1 MRDGDIFF
9 KRNPNDYFPPLNAD
23 QQDSLTTLLN
33 KLIVPKPTDYS
44 ASPLLPQSVDT
55 INSMIGAPPPVP
67 TFNMTAPENLVATKP
82 TEKAESPIAKA
93 KSMGLSKKE
102 DEKPVEKQEEPKVEE
117 AQTPEEDEYDAAKKR
132 EMDFLSM
139 LGIVSGAEKIGQAFA
154 QSYAPGI
161 DFKRLEELGTKE
173 ASDILA
179 KRKAASEKRDEAAKI
194 QEEKEKAEYKDP
206 NSQTSQNTRM
216 LTKAM
221 LDTAGLSSLSQQ
233 ITNMS
238 AYEIDKKFPYLTNIR
253 EAKEARDARALQA
266 AATRAAKDELKAQK
280 VQSANYEKENKLA
293 GAVSKLDQS
302 LKYSQGVYNL
312 EQFKNVIN
320 GDSGVVD
327 VALIYDYIK
336 ALDPSSAVREG
347 EVDLIKS
354 ASPFLKNIANLPKKI
369 TKGTIL
375 PPEVR
380 KQLLKNIESFNDSK
394 RKQFLSHIKPIAQ
407 QIKTYNL
414 DPNNV
419 FIDTPGVTTDD
430 VMGTKPSSTEA
441 IPAKAQEP
449 SSTYSDKQERGIKAF
464 MEANNISREKAIS
477 VLKDAGRL

>member
-93 KSMGLSKKE
+93 KSMGLTKGE
-102 DEKPVEKQEEPKVEE
+102 EKPVEKQEEPKVEK
-117 AQTPEEDEYDAAKKR
+117 AQAPEEDEYDAAKKR
-132 EMDFLSM
+132 EMDFLST

-179 KRKAASEKRDEAAKI
+179 KRKAASEKRDEAIKM
-194 QEEKEKAEYKDP
+194 QEEKERQEYRDP
-206 NSQTSQNTRM
+206 NSQTSENTRM
-216 LTKAM
+216 LTRAM
-221 LDTAGLSSLSQQ
+221 LDKAGLSSLSEKVS
-233 ITNMS
+233 NMS
-238 AYEIDKKFPYLTNIR
+238 AHEIDKKFPYLSNIINAQQAQD
-253 EAKEARDARALQA
+253 AKALQLSM
-266 AATRAAKDELKAQK
+266 LKAQK
-280 VQSANYEKENKLA
+280 DEIRASKERARDEDWLTNQFQKE
-293 GAVSKLDQS
+293 VESP
-302 LKYSQGVYNL
+302 
-312 EQFKNVIN
+312 QFKRIERFES
-320 GDSGVVD
+320 D
-327 VALIYDYIK
+327 ALNIERTLKNPGGIGEIAVLYGFLKSIDEQ
-336 ALDPSSAVREG
+336 SAVREG
-347 EVDLIKS
+347 EVKLGLEAMNAMEKVKAYSSNFSNKKRTLSDEM
-354 ASPFLKNIANLPKKI
+354 LKNIAIIHRDAYQKAKEAYNRRMKYVFNQGADRGIPKERMLRSM
-369 TKGTIL
+369 GM
-375 PPEVR
+375 
-380 KQLLKNIESFNDSK
+380 
-394 RKQFLSHIKPIAQ
+394 FLEGQ
-407 QIKTYNL
+407 
-414 DPNNV
+414 
-419 FIDTPGVTTDD
+419 PGQ
-430 VMGTKPSSTEA
+430 EA
-441 IPAKAQEP
+441 IPTKAQEP